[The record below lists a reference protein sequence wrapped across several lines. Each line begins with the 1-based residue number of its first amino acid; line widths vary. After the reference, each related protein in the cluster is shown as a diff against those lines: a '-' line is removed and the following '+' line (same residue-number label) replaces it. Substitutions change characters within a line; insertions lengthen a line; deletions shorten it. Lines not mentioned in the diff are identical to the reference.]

1 MTLGRR
7 QIMPIFKS
15 QKLMLSLMAL
25 SVFIILLLFGYVRN
39 GSTII
44 DLPTYHALLESGA
57 IKKAT
62 VEENEVILYST
73 HEQYVIIKDGID
85 VAALLKKVP
94 IEVHKR
100 NPIMEDLMLVGV
112 MGSLLFILLL
122 FARKKRAEEL
132 QKEQESNQKALASY
146 DPFMSSIIRPVRAQV
161 SFKDVAGIQDVKEEL
176 EEVVDFLKNPAVY
189 KRYGI
194 RLPKGVLLVGPP
206 GVGKTMIA
214 KAVAGEASV
223 PFFYQSGATF
233 VQIYVGMGAKRVK
246 ELFSQAKAHAPS
258 IIFIDEIDAVGRAR
272 GGTRNDEREAT
283 LNQLL
288 TEMDGFEDSSGVIV
302 IAATNKIDIIDEAL
316 LRSGRFDRRI
326 FISLP
331 DKNDRL
337 EILKTYLKNKPADV
351 DVEAL
356 ATMSVGFSGAA
367 LATFVNEAAI
377 NALRRNAQSIELQDF
392 IAVRQK
398 VLMGKKKVLSFSD
411 EEKKIQAY
419 YQAAKALCAYW
430 FEIEFDK
437 ISIVNDRIKDMD
449 REIESK
455 TQMQSKIKVYLAG
468 MVAMKL
474 KYNEKFTNATE
485 DINRATQIAKEMVEQ
500 YAMGEKLLPYESDIL
515 MILEN
520 AHTELERFLEGMTTP
535 LEKIAQELYEQES
548 ISRTRLKAI
557 IDAIL

>member
-1 MTLGRR
+1 MH
-7 QIMPIFKS
+7 IFKS

-25 SVFIILLLFGYVRN
+25 SIFVVLLAFGYVRD
-39 GSTII
+39 SAKII
-44 DLPTYHALLESGA
+44 DLPTYHALLESGG
-57 IKKAT
+57 IKKAK
-62 VEENEVILYST
+62 VEENEVWLYGLND
-73 HEQYVIIKDGID
+73 EFVIIKDGID
-85 VAALLKKVP
+85 IGELLKKVP
-94 IEVHKR
+94 IEVKKS
-100 NPIMEDLMLVGV
+100 NPFFEDLIVLGML
-112 MGSLLFILLL
+112 GSLLFALLIY
-122 FARKKRAEEL
+122 ARKKRAEDAK
-132 QKEQESNQKALASY
+132 KEQDSNQKAYASY
-146 DPFMSSIIRPVRAQV
+146 DPFMSNIIRPVRAQV
-161 SFKDVAGIQDVKEEL
+161 SFRDVAGIKDVKEEL
-176 EEVVDFLKNPAVY
+176 EEIVDFLKNPARY

-194 RLPKGVLLVGPP
+194 TLPKGVLLVGPP

-272 GGTRNDEREAT
+272 GGMRNDEREST

-326 FISLP
+326 FIPLP

-337 EILKTYLKNKPADV
+337 EILKTYMRNKPTEV
-351 DVEAL
+351 DLNEL
-356 ATMSVGFSGAA
+356 ANMSVGFSGAA

-377 NALRRNAQSIELQDF
+377 NALRRGSTILELSDF
-392 IAVRQK
+392 VAVRQK

-411 EEKKIQAY
+411 EEKKIQAL

-430 FEIEFDK
+430 FEIDFDK
-437 ISIVNDRIKDMD
+437 ITIVNDRLKDMD

-455 TQMQSKIKVYLAG
+455 TQMLSKIKVYLAG
-468 MVAMKL
+468 MVATKL
-474 KYNEKFTNATE
+474 AYNEKFTNATE
-485 DINRATQIAKEMVEQ
+485 DLSRATAIAKEMVEV
-500 YAMGEKLLPYESDIL
+500 YGMGEKLIPYESDIL
-515 MILEN
+515 LILEN
-520 AHTELERFLEGMTTP
+520 AHKELEHFLEGMNTV
-535 LEKIAQELYEQES
+535 LEKISYELYSVES
-548 ISRTRLKAI
+548 ISKVRLKAI
-557 IDAIL
+557 IDEVL

>member
-1 MTLGRR
+1 MH
-7 QIMPIFKS
+7 IFKS

-25 SVFIILLLFGYVRN
+25 SIFIVLLAFGYVRD
-39 GSTII
+39 SAKII
-44 DLPTYHALLESGA
+44 DLPTYHALLESGG
-57 IKKAT
+57 IKKAK
-62 VEENEVILYST
+62 VEDNEVWLYGLKD
-73 HEQYVIIKDGID
+73 EFVIIKDGID
-85 VAALLKKVP
+85 IGELLKKVP
-94 IEVHKR
+94 IEVKKS
-100 NPIMEDLMLVGV
+100 NPIFEDLIILGML
-112 MGSLLFILLL
+112 GSLLFALLIY
-122 FARKKRAEEL
+122 ARKKRAEDL
-132 QKEQESNQKALASY
+132 KKEQDNNQKAYASY

-161 SFKDVAGIQDVKEEL
+161 SFRDVAGIKDVKEEL
-176 EEVVDFLKNPAVY
+176 EEIVDFLKNPARY

-194 RLPKGVLLVGPP
+194 TLPKGVLLVGPP

-272 GGTRNDEREAT
+272 GGMRNDEREST

-326 FISLP
+326 FIPLP

-337 EILKTYLKNKPADV
+337 EILKTYMRNKPTEV
-351 DVEAL
+351 DLNEL
-356 ATMSVGFSGAA
+356 ANMSVGFSGAA

-377 NALRRNAQSIELQDF
+377 NALRRGSTILELGDF
-392 IAVRQK
+392 VAVRQK

-411 EEKKIQAY
+411 EEKKIQAL

-430 FEIEFDK
+430 FEIDFDK
-437 ISIVNDRIKDMD
+437 ITIVNDRLKDMD

-455 TQMQSKIKVYLAG
+455 TQMLSKIKVYLAG
-468 MVAMKL
+468 MVATKL
-474 KYNEKFTNATE
+474 AYNEKFTNATE
-485 DINRATQIAKEMVEQ
+485 DLSRATAIAKEMVEV
-500 YAMGEKLLPYESDIL
+500 YGMGEKLIPYESDIL
-515 MILEN
+515 LILEN
-520 AHTELERFLEGMTTP
+520 AHKELEHFLEGMNTV
-535 LEKIAQELYEQES
+535 LEKVSHELYTIES
-548 ISRTRLKAI
+548 ISKVRLKAI
-557 IDAIL
+557 IDEVL

>member
-1 MTLGRR
+1 MH
-7 QIMPIFKS
+7 IFKS

-25 SVFIILLLFGYVRN
+25 SIFVVLLAFGYVRD
-39 GSTII
+39 SAKII
-44 DLPTYHALLESGA
+44 DLPTYHALLESGG
-57 IKKAT
+57 IKKAK
-62 VEENEVILYST
+62 VEENEVWLYGLND
-73 HEQYVIIKDGID
+73 EFVIIKDGID
-85 VAALLKKVP
+85 IGELLKKVP
-94 IEVHKR
+94 IEVKKS
-100 NPIMEDLMLVGV
+100 NPFFEDLIVLGML
-112 MGSLLFILLL
+112 GSLLFALLIY
-122 FARKKRAEEL
+122 ARKKRAEDAK
-132 QKEQESNQKALASY
+132 KEQDSNQKAYASY
-146 DPFMSSIIRPVRAQV
+146 DPFMSNIIRPVRAQV
-161 SFKDVAGIQDVKEEL
+161 SFRDVAGIKDVKEEL
-176 EEVVDFLKNPAVY
+176 EEIVDFLKNPARY

-194 RLPKGVLLVGPP
+194 TLPKGVLLVGPP

-272 GGTRNDEREAT
+272 GGMRNDEREST

-326 FISLP
+326 FIPLP

-337 EILKTYLKNKPADV
+337 EILKTYMRNKPTEV
-351 DVEAL
+351 DLNEL
-356 ATMSVGFSGAA
+356 ANMSVGFSGAA

-377 NALRRNAQSIELQDF
+377 NALRRGSTILELSDF
-392 IAVRQK
+392 VAVRQK

-411 EEKKIQAY
+411 EEKKIQAL

-430 FEIEFDK
+430 FEIDFDK
-437 ISIVNDRIKDMD
+437 ITIVNDRLKDMD

-455 TQMQSKIKVYLAG
+455 TQMLSKIKVYLAG
-468 MVAMKL
+468 MVATKL
-474 KYNEKFTNATE
+474 AYNEKFTNATE
-485 DINRATQIAKEMVEQ
+485 DLSRATAIAKEMVEV
-500 YAMGEKLLPYESDIL
+500 YGMGEKLIPYESDIL
-515 MILEN
+515 LILEN
-520 AHTELERFLEGMTTP
+520 AHKELEHFLEGMNTV
-535 LEKIAQELYEQES
+535 LAKVSDELYTVES
-548 ISRTRLKAI
+548 ISKVRLKAI
-557 IDAIL
+557 IDEVL

>member
-1 MTLGRR
+1 MRT
-7 QIMPIFKS
+7 FKS

-25 SVFIILLLFGYVRN
+25 SIFAVLLAFGYLRI
-39 GSTII
+39 TPKII
-44 DLPTYHALLESGA
+44 DLPTYHALLDSGS
-57 IKKAT
+57 IKKAK
-62 VEENEVILYST
+62 VEENEVFLYGIND
-73 HEQYVIIKDGID
+73 QFVIIKDGID
-85 VAALLKKVP
+85 IGALLKKVP
-94 IEVHKR
+94 IEVQR
-100 NPIMEDLMLVGV
+100 SNPFFEDLIILGML
-112 MGSLLFILLL
+112 GSLLFALV
-122 FARKKRAEEL
+122 FYARKKRAEDVK
-132 QKEQESNQKALASY
+132 KEQETNQKAYANY
-146 DPFMSSIIRPVRAQV
+146 DPFMSSIIRPVRANV

-176 EEVVDFLKNPAVY
+176 EEIVDFLKNPARY

-194 RLPKGVLLVGPP
+194 TLPKGVLLVGPP

-246 ELFSQAKAHAPS
+246 ELFSQAKANAPS

-272 GGTRNDEREAT
+272 GGMRNDEREST

-337 EILKTYLKNKPADV
+337 EILKAYMRNKPTEV
-351 DVEAL
+351 DLESL
-356 ATMSVGFSGAA
+356 ANMSVGFSGAA

-377 NALRRNAQSIELQDF
+377 NALRRGSTILELGDF
-392 IAVRQK
+392 VAVRQK
-398 VLMGKKKVLSFSD
+398 VIMGKKKVLSFSD
-411 EEKKIQAY
+411 EEKKIQAL

-430 FEIEFDK
+430 FEIDFDK
-437 ISIVNDRIKDMD
+437 ITIVNDRLKDID

-455 TQMQSKIKVYLAG
+455 TQMLSKIKVYLAG
-468 MVAMKL
+468 MVATKIA
-474 KYNEKFTNATE
+474 YNEKFTNATE
-485 DINRATQIAKEMVEQ
+485 DLERATTIAKEMVEV
-500 YAMGEKLLPYESDIL
+500 YGMGEKLIPYENDVLI
-515 MILEN
+515 ILEN
-520 AHTELERFLEGMTTP
+520 AQKELEHFLEGMNSV
-535 LEKIAQELYEQES
+535 LEKISHELYSVES
-548 ISRTRLKAI
+548 ISKVRLKAI
-557 IDAIL
+557 IDEVL

>member
-1 MTLGRR
+1 MH
-7 QIMPIFKS
+7 IFKS

-25 SVFIILLLFGYVRN
+25 SIFVVLLAFGYVRD
-39 GSTII
+39 SAKII
-44 DLPTYHALLESGA
+44 DLPTYHALLESGG
-57 IKKAT
+57 IKKAK
-62 VEENEVILYST
+62 VEENEVWLYGLND
-73 HEQYVIIKDGID
+73 EFVIIKDGID
-85 VAALLKKVP
+85 IGDLLKKVP
-94 IEVHKR
+94 IEVKKS
-100 NPIMEDLMLVGV
+100 NPFFEDLIVLGML
-112 MGSLLFILLL
+112 GSLLFALLIY
-122 FARKKRAEEL
+122 ARKKRAEDAK
-132 QKEQESNQKALASY
+132 KEQDSNQKAYASY

-161 SFKDVAGIQDVKEEL
+161 SFRDVAGIKDVKEEL
-176 EEVVDFLKNPAVY
+176 EEIVDFLKNPARY

-194 RLPKGVLLVGPP
+194 TLPKGVLLVGPP

-272 GGTRNDEREAT
+272 GGMRNDEREST

-326 FISLP
+326 FIPLP

-337 EILKTYLKNKPADV
+337 EILKTYMRNKPTEV
-351 DVEAL
+351 DLNEL
-356 ATMSVGFSGAA
+356 ANMSVGFSGAA

-377 NALRRNAQSIELQDF
+377 NALRRGSTILELSDF
-392 IAVRQK
+392 VAVRQK

-411 EEKKIQAY
+411 EEKKIQAL

-430 FEIEFDK
+430 FEIDFDK
-437 ISIVNDRIKDMD
+437 ITIVNDRLKDMD

-455 TQMQSKIKVYLAG
+455 TQMLSKIKVYLAG
-468 MVAMKL
+468 MVATKL
-474 KYNEKFTNATE
+474 AYNEKFTNATE
-485 DINRATQIAKEMVEQ
+485 DLSRATAIAKEMVEV
-500 YAMGEKLLPYESDIL
+500 YGMGEKLIPYESDIL
-515 MILEN
+515 LILEN
-520 AHTELERFLEGMTTP
+520 AHKELEHFLEGMNTV
-535 LEKIAQELYEQES
+535 LAKVSDELYTVES
-548 ISRTRLKAI
+548 ISKVRLKAI
-557 IDAIL
+557 IDEVL

>member
-1 MTLGRR
+1 
-7 QIMPIFKS
+7 
-15 QKLMLSLMAL
+15 MLSLMAL
-25 SVFIILLLFGYVRN
+25 SVFVILLLFGYVRE
-39 GSTII
+39 GSSVI

-57 IKKAT
+57 IKKAK
-62 VEENEVILYST
+62 VEENEVVLYSND
-73 HEQYVIIKDGID
+73 EQYVIIKDGID
-85 VAALLKKVP
+85 VAELLKKVP
-94 IEVHKR
+94 IEVHR
-100 NPIMEDLMLVGV
+100 SNPIVEDLILVGV
-112 MGSLLFILLL
+112 MGSILFILLL
-122 FARKKRAEEL
+122 VARKKRSEDL
-132 QKEQESNQKALASY
+132 QKEQEANQKAMASY
-146 DPFMSSIIRPVRAQV
+146 DPFMSSVIRPVRAQV

-176 EEVVDFLKNPAVY
+176 EEVVDFLKNPAKY

-272 GGTRNDEREAT
+272 GGARNDEREAT

-337 EILKTYLKNKPADV
+337 EILKTYLNNKPYEVNID
-351 DVEAL
+351 EL

-377 NALRRNAQSIELQDF
+377 NALRRNAEIIELQDF

-411 EEKKIQAY
+411 DEKKIQAY

-485 DINRATQIAKEMVEQ
+485 DINRATQIAKEMVEL
-500 YAMGEKLLPYESDIL
+500 YAMGEKLLPYENDIL
-515 MILEN
+515 QILEN
-520 AHTELERFLEGMTTP
+520 AHSELERFLENMNTP
-535 LEKIAQELYEQES
+535 LEKIAHELCEHES
-548 ISRTRLKAI
+548 ISRTRLKEI
-557 IDAIL
+557 IDDVL

>member
-1 MTLGRR
+1 MH
-7 QIMPIFKS
+7 IFKS

-25 SVFIILLLFGYVRN
+25 SIFIVLLAFGYVRD
-39 GSTII
+39 SAKII
-44 DLPTYHALLESGA
+44 DLPTYHALLESGG
-57 IKKAT
+57 IKKAK
-62 VEENEVILYST
+62 VEDNEVWLYGLKD
-73 HEQYVIIKDGID
+73 EFVIIKDGID
-85 VAALLKKVP
+85 IGELLKKVP
-94 IEVHKR
+94 IEVKKS
-100 NPIMEDLMLVGV
+100 NPIFEDLIILGML
-112 MGSLLFILLL
+112 GSLLFALLIY
-122 FARKKRAEEL
+122 ARKKRAEDL
-132 QKEQESNQKALASY
+132 KKEQDNNQKAYASY

-161 SFKDVAGIQDVKEEL
+161 SFRDVAGIKDVKEEL
-176 EEVVDFLKNPAVY
+176 EEIVDFLKNPARY

-194 RLPKGVLLVGPP
+194 TLPKGVLLVGPP

-272 GGTRNDEREAT
+272 GGMRNDEREST

-326 FISLP
+326 FIPLP

-337 EILKTYLKNKPADV
+337 EILKTYMRNKPTEV
-351 DVEAL
+351 DLNEL
-356 ATMSVGFSGAA
+356 ANMSVGFSGAA

-377 NALRRNAQSIELQDF
+377 NALRRGSTILELGDF
-392 IAVRQK
+392 VAVRQK

-411 EEKKIQAY
+411 EEKKIQAL

-430 FEIEFDK
+430 FEIDFDK
-437 ISIVNDRIKDMD
+437 ITIINDRLKDMD

-455 TQMQSKIKVYLAG
+455 TQMLSKIKVYLAG
-468 MVAMKL
+468 MVATKL
-474 KYNEKFTNATE
+474 AYNEKFTNATE
-485 DINRATQIAKEMVEQ
+485 DLSRATAIAKEMVEV
-500 YAMGEKLLPYESDIL
+500 YGMGEKLIPYESDIL
-515 MILEN
+515 LILEN
-520 AHTELERFLEGMTTP
+520 AHKELEHFLEGMNTV
-535 LEKIAQELYEQES
+535 LEKVSHELYTVES
-548 ISRTRLKAI
+548 ISKVRLKAI
-557 IDAIL
+557 IDEVL